1 LIDQAKPMKS
11 KTTQLLVA
19 DELVVRR
26 VAPARVTLKKLMSF
40 DEEIRQVYGFNVLIG
55 VDEVGRGCLAGPV
68 YAAALMMPKGPISK
82 TLSKQLKILNDSKQL
97 TIEERERLAPVLE
110 EATIWSVASASPK
123 EIDQINI
130 LQASLLAMRR
140 AIQSLLAKYR
150 ILNLAPL
157 VVVDGRTRIPELPY
171 KQVPVIKGDGQSASI
186 AAASIIAKVHRDR
199 FMTNLAS
206 DIPHYQWHSNKGYS
220 CRSHVEA
227 IMSHGT
233 TVWHRRSFLRKYSIE
248 SLELNSTVQLNF
260 GSEDEQD
267 EVLELSES

>member
-1 LIDQAKPMKS
+1 MKS

-40 DEEIRQVYGFNVLIG
+40 DEEIRQVYGFDLLIG

-68 YAAALMMPKGPISK
+68 YAAALVMPKGPIDK

-110 EATIWSVASASPK
+110 EAAIWAVASASPK
-123 EIDQINI
+123 EIDQVNI
-130 LQASLLAMRR
+130 LQASLLAMHR
-140 AIQSLLAKYR
+140 AIKSLIAKYR

-171 KQVPVIKGDGQSASI
+171 KQVPVIKGDGQSACI

-199 FMTNLAS
+199 FMTTLAAE
-206 DIPHYQWHSNKGYS
+206 IPHYHWHSNKGYS

-227 IMSHGT
+227 IMTHGT
-233 TVWHRRSFLRKYSIE
+233 TVWHRRSFLRKYSLE
-248 SLELNSTVQLNF
+248 TLSLESAIELNF
-260 GSEDEQD
+260 RGEGVEEELL
-267 EVLELSES
+267 EVAET

>member
-1 LIDQAKPMKS
+1 MKAKS
-11 KTTQLLVA
+11 TQLLVA

-26 VAPARVTLKKLMSF
+26 AVPARVTLKKLLSF

-68 YAAALMMPKGPISK
+68 YAAALVMPKGPLDK

-97 TIEERERLAPVLE
+97 SIEERERLAPVLE
-110 EATIWSVASASPK
+110 ETTIWAVASASPK
-123 EIDQINI
+123 EIDQVNI
-130 LQASLLAMRR
+130 LQASLLAMHR
-140 AIQSLLAKYR
+140 AIQALIRKYR

-171 KQVPVIKGDGQSASI
+171 KQVPVIKGDGQSACI

-199 FMTNLAS
+199 FMTSLAEEL
-206 DIPHYQWHSNKGYS
+206 PHYHWHSNKGYS

-227 IMSHGT
+227 IMTHGT
-233 TVWHRRSFLRKYSIE
+233 TVWHRRSFLRKYSVESLSIE
-248 SLELNSTVQLNF
+248 SAIELNF
-260 GSEDEQD
+260 DASEDD
-267 EVLELSES
+267 LFELAEP